1 MTGPFEQDDE
11 RRDDAAPAP
20 EDDVQDVQHE
30 QHEQHEQD
38 EQDEQ
43 HEQEIAAA
51 PVEVEPVDDGFDL
64 VAVLEAMMFASTE
77 PLTIEEIRV
86 SLPEMHPDRIE
97 NALDALAR
105 ALDKPGR
112 GLKLE
117 KVAGGYRLVTRPD
130 LAPSLRALFRF
141 RNQKRLTPAALD
153 VLAIVAYAQ
162 PITAPEI
169 QEIRGTDPSYALRT
183 LMDRQLVRMVGRK
196 RVVGRP
202 ILYGTTREFLL
213 HFGLDSLEDLPPVEG
228 FGTRVVP
235 AQGRLFPVTEEFD
248 PLEGEAQPAGEDAG
262 AEGGGEDAD
271 RDVPP
276 ADEAPG
282 GGGGGATGPE
292 LRKAAFSDEDDGSA
306 HDLAATPFGEDH

>member
-1 MTGPFEQDDE
+1 MTGSFEQDDE
-11 RRDDAAPAP
+11 RRDDAAPLPDDGAQP
-20 EDDVQDVQHE
+20 EGEGAD
-30 QHEQHEQD
+30 
-38 EQDEQ
+38 
-43 HEQEIAAA
+43 AAA
-51 PVEVEPVDDGFDL
+51 EPADDGFDL

-86 SLPEMHPDRIE
+86 ALPELHPDRIE
-97 NALDALAR
+97 STLDALAR

-248 PLEGEAQPAGEDAG
+248 PLEGDVQPADGDDAADAAGDG
-262 AEGGGEDAD
+262 AAPAPGD
-271 RDVPP
+271 PP
-276 ADEAPG
+276 ADEG
-282 GGGGGATGPE
+282 MLGGGGGAAGPE
-292 LRKAAFSDEDDGSA
+292 LRKAAFSDEEDGPA